1 MKTAS
6 SLIAVAFLLAA
17 CSKPEPPA
25 APAVAEPAAVE
36 PTAPAAVPPP
46 TGPVTPS
53 FDCAKAGSEAETMVC
68 ADYGLAALDKRLAEV
83 YAAELAKPDAVKDL
97 AARQRSWVKGRDE
110 CWKADDKKL
119 CVEEEYRTRIAELQI
134 NSPGAMAAS
143 AVEFKCDDNS
153 KPFTM
158 AYYNDYDDR
167 PAVITLGNDQ
177 AIVFPQGECGFLRH
191 RPGMHANQGFG
202 QPISWPAQG
211 LLRSF
216 RMPMAYRHRYPAL
229 VRSETI

>member
-6 SLIAVAFLLAA
+6 SLIAFAFLLAA
-17 CSKPEPPA
+17 CSKPETP
-25 APAVAEPAAVE
+25 AEPVAAETDAVKSA
-36 PTAPAAVPPP
+36 APAAVPPP

-53 FDCAKAGSEAETMVC
+53 FDCAKAESEAETMVC
-68 ADYGLAALDKRLAEV
+68 ADYGLAALDNRLAEV

-143 AVEFKCDDNS
+143 AVEFKCNDDS

-158 AYYNDYDDR
+158 AYYNDLDDK

-177 AIVFPQGECGFLRH
+177 AIIFPQPAASGTQYGRKGITYREHQGKATVDFYGIALECTPPPSSNL
-191 RPGMHANQGFG
+191 
-202 QPISWPAQG
+202 
-211 LLRSF
+211 
-216 RMPMAYRHRYPAL
+216 
-229 VRSETI
+229 